1 MLRNQAPEQRAAEA
15 ERSRQRLATAT
26 PEQRAAATER
36 KRQWRVANPTK
47 AKAEAARRTPE
58 QRAAKAERE
67 RQWRAAHPGYFT
79 REQRQARERIA
90 WDRWLK
96 EHPDSRYNH
105 VS

>member
-47 AKAEAARRTPE
+47 AKAEARLPGEPPNSAQ
-58 QRAAKAERE
+58 QRLNVSGNGAQHIPDISRE
-67 RQWRAAHPGYFT
+67 SNGK
-79 REQRQARERIA
+79 RENALLGTA
-90 WDRWLK
+90 G
-96 EHPDSRYNH
+96 
-105 VS
+105 